1 MLSLNGYEPDQP
13 AVEGESQ
20 WEQQAENVLQ
30 VWLSKEQLLS
40 MALGA
45 AAYPGVGD
53 KAWKVSVLLTTC
65 AL

>member
-1 MLSLNGYEPDQP
+1 MLSLNGYEPEQP

-20 WEQQAENVLQ
+20 WDQQAENVLQ
-30 VWLSKEQLLS
+30 AWLSKEQLLS
-40 MALGA
+40 VVLGD

-53 KAWKVSVLLTTC
+53 KAWKVSVLLTTR